1 MIMIFVALKL
11 RKIFN
16 LWSMDQENLTVRHV
30 SSRIRSDLGQL
41 YPAEEIQAITELIF
55 ENLLEYSKTDLL
67 LNRDT
72 KLPNSALSQINEIV
86 NQLQLQKPI
95 QYILGEAWFYGI
107 KLRVTP
113 DVLIP
118 RQETEELVKWILD
131 DVKGFPSKIL
141 DIGTGSGCIAIAL
154 ALNIPL
160 SQITATDISE
170 KAVTIARENAAEA
183 VADIDFIVEDIFNPG
198 IVKSQKFDI
207 IVSNPPYVTESEKR
221 LIEKNVLHFE
231 PVEALFV
238 PDMQALKYYFAI
250 ASLGREILRPGG
262 KIYFE
267 INENKAAQLEELL
280 AGLLYTDIEIKK
292 DINGKCRM
300 ARAIL
305 TPR

>member
-1 MIMIFVALKL
+1 
-11 RKIFN
+11 
-16 LWSMDQENLTVRHV
+16 MDQENLTVRHV
-30 SSRIRSDLGQL
+30 SSRIRNDLGQL

-55 ENLLEYSKTDLL
+55 ENLLEFSKTDLL

-72 KLPNSALSQINEIV
+72 KLSNSALSQINEIV

-131 DVKGFPSKIL
+131 DIKGFPSKIL

-160 SQITATDISE
+160 SQVTATDISE
-170 KAVTIARENAAEA
+170 KAVAVARENAAKA
-183 VADIDFIVEDIFNPG
+183 DADIDFIVEDIFNPG

-221 LIEKNVLHFE
+221 LIGKNVLHFE

-280 AGLLYTDIEIKK
+280 AGLLYTDIVIKK
-292 DINGKCRM
+292 DINGKYRM
-300 ARAIL
+300 ARAVL
-305 TPR
+305 TPPLVVAT